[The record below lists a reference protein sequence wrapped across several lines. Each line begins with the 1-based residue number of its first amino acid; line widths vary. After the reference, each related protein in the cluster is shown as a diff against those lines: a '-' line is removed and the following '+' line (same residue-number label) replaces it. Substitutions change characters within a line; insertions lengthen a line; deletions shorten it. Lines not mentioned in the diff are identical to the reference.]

1 MALQLL
7 SNFSLRTPDLFN
19 FERDAYRTTADLFG
33 QPLTYFPDK
42 FVVTV
47 TSDGSRYQLDKSK
60 APSNKLT
67 PTDTL
72 SDAERRACWLPLPTV
87 ADKSKMA
94 NMVTSTGLSGGTIT
108 IAAGDGKAV
117 KSLANGNKGQILKIG
132 TDGLKWADE
141 KTYSADNGLTLNP
154 STNTFSLNAAGENV
168 FGGVKL
174 NKGGLWIDDETDALS
189 IKASN
194 NSGLNIDLSGELSVK
209 TGSGLTISNTDGSV
223 ELSKSLTGMT
233 LTNTTLTGITTTPT
247 PNGNQGNEVTN
258 VTYVDTKIES
268 AVGGLSK
275 ALVFIGEVSG
285 GITPSNAKVGYVY
298 VVTDNGTYAGQKCEP
313 GDTLICK
320 KNGIQTS
327 DGWIVVEKNIDGAVT
342 ASSELTNGAIVVGS
356 GGTKVHTIATPSTQG
371 LVLQTTG
378 SGFGWKEPAKYQLTA
393 AAKGKMG
400 GVSIGDGIKVT
411 SDGTISLSGGTG
423 ISITSDT
430 ISNTGVIS
438 VTSGTSANQISVTK
452 GGKDSI
458 ITINNVENA
467 STVNGHTVEKNV
479 PSGAKFTDDSVTQRT
494 YNSHGIPDV
503 YERPLLIGSS
513 IIEDG
518 TVSTITGDTFVS
530 PRITASIHSGSIT
543 ATGGFIGNATSAS
556 KLSVNGGNTSTNG
569 VLVIGNYSAG
579 TTINGNAIPG
589 NFTATDF
596 ITSDKYD
603 EPIIG
608 ELTIYDMN
616 VRLAEVAISAS
627 SVGFPLIIKPLNDNG
642 KLDENVDGK
651 NWIEYDGSV
660 KGEGLDA
667 ITWGEIDNLFNATPT
682 V

>member
-1 MALQLL
+1 MFNINQNFALK
-7 SNFSLRTPDLFN
+7 SAELFN
-19 FERDAYRTTADLFG
+19 FERDAYGTTADLFG

-132 TDGLKWADE
+132 TNGLEWDDENTFTLTPATDGKLGGVIVGDGLD
-141 KTYSADNGLTLNP
+141 
-154 STNTFSLNAAGENV
+154 
-168 FGGVKL
+168 
-174 NKGGLWIDDETDALS
+174 IDVY
-189 IKASN
+189 
-194 NSGLNIDLSGELSVK
+194 GELSVK
-209 TGSGLTISNTDGSV
+209 TGSGLTISNVDGSV

-233 LTNTTLTGITTTPT
+233 LTNTKFSGTTTTPT
-247 PNGNQGNEVTN
+247 PNGKQGNEVTN

-378 SGFGWKEPAKYQLTA
+378 SGLGWKEPAKYQLTA

-438 VTSGTSANQISVTK
+438 VTSGTAENQISVTK
-452 GGKDSI
+452 GNNHPEI

-479 PSGAKFTDDSVTQRT
+479 PSDAVFTDDSVTQRL

-518 TVSTITGDTFVS
+518 TVDAITGDTFIS
-530 PRITASIHSGSIT
+530 PRIRASIDSGTIT

-556 KLSVNGGNTSTNG
+556 KLSVNGGNTSTNE
-569 VLVIGNYSAG
+569 VLVVGNYSAD
-579 TTINGNAIPG
+579 GNAIPG
-589 NFTATDF
+589 NFTPTDF
-596 ITSDKYD
+596 ISSYKID
-603 EPIIG
+603 ET
-608 ELTIYDMN
+608 TIYGMN
-616 VRLAEVAISAS
+616 VSLAEEALSAYK
-627 SVGFPLIIKPLNDNG
+627 VVFPLIIKPLNNEG
-642 KLDENVDGK
+642 NLETIEENLIK
-651 NWIEYDGSV
+651 YDGSLG
-660 KGEGLDA
+660 GEGLDA
-667 ITWGEIDNLFNATPT
+667 ITWGDIDKLFNTTPT

>member
-1 MALQLL
+1 MFNINQNFALK
-7 SNFSLRTPDLFN
+7 SAELFN

-33 QPLTYFPDK
+33 QPLTYFPDR

-60 APSNKLT
+60 YVAPNIQEGTSQTNIDLMKRE
-67 PTDTL
+67 
-72 SDAERRACWLPLPTV
+72 ANAKCWLPLPTV

-117 KSLANGNKGQILKIG
+117 KSLANGSVGQILKIG

-174 NKGGLWIDDETDALS
+174 NKGGLWIDDETNALS

-194 NSGLNIDLSGELSVK
+194 NSGLNIDVSGELSVK
-209 TGSGLTISNTDGSV
+209 TGSGLTISNSDGSV

-285 GITPSNAKVGYVY
+285 GITPSDAKVGYVY
-298 VVTDNGTYAGQKCEP
+298 VVTDNGRYAGQKCEP

-320 KNGIQTS
+320 KEGIQTS

-342 ASSELTNGAIVVGS
+342 ASSELANGAIVVGS
-356 GGTKVHTIATPSTQG
+356 GGTKVHTIATPTENG
-371 LVLQTTG
+371 MVLQSTENG
-378 SGFGWKEPAKYQLTA
+378 IEWKKPSTYSLTA
-393 AAKGKMG
+393 ATKSDIG
-400 GVSIGDGIKVT
+400 GVIIGDGINVAAN
-411 SDGTISLSGGTG
+411 GTISLSGGTG
-423 ISITSDT
+423 ISISNDT

-438 VTSGTSANQISVTK
+438 VTSGAVANQISVTK
-452 GGKDSI
+452 GDNSKES
-458 ITINNVENA
+458 ITINNVYKA
-467 STVNGHTVEKNV
+467 YLAD
-479 PSGAKFTDDSVTQRT
+479 GANFILVDG
-494 YNSHGIPDV
+494 GIPN
-503 YERPLLIGSS
+503 I
-513 IIEDG
+513 
-518 TVSTITGDTFVS
+518 
-530 PRITASIHSGSIT
+530 
-543 ATGGFIGNATSAS
+543 
-556 KLSVNGGNTSTNG
+556 NG
-569 VLVIGNYSAG
+569 VFPIGNYLGGSIHG
-579 TTINGNAIPG
+579 GKVYPG
-589 NFTATDF
+589 NFMPTGL
-596 ITSDKYD
+596 ITSTKSGDS
-603 EPIIG
+603 
-608 ELTIYDMN
+608 TIYNMIVSLAEDALSAYK
-616 VRLAEVAISAS
+616 VRL
-627 SVGFPLIIKPLNDNG
+627 PLIIKPLNDKG
-642 KLDENVDGK
+642 ELDKNVDGK

-660 KGEGLDA
+660 EGEGLDA
-667 ITWGEIDNLFNATPT
+667 ITWGDIDNLFNATPT

>member
-1 MALQLL
+1 MFNINQNFALK
-7 SNFSLRTPDLFN
+7 SAELFN

-33 QPLTYFPDK
+33 QPLTYFPDR

-117 KSLANGNKGQILKIG
+117 KSLANGRVGQILKIG

-141 KTYSADNGLTLNP
+141 STFTLSAATDTKL
-154 STNTFSLNAAGENV
+154 
-168 FGGVKL
+168 GGVIV
-174 NKGGLWIDDETDALS
+174 GDGLDIDV
-189 IKASN
+189 
-194 NSGLNIDLSGELSVK
+194 SGELSVK
-209 TGSGLTISNTDGSV
+209 TGSGLTIDNGSV
-223 ELSKSLTGMT
+223 ELSKSLKGMT
-233 LTNTTLTGITTTPT
+233 LTNTILTGITTAPT

-356 GGTKVHTIATPSTQG
+356 GGTKVHTIATPTENG
-371 LVLQTTG
+371 MVLQSTANG
-378 SGFGWKEPAKYQLTA
+378 IEWKKPSTYSLTA
-393 AAKGKMG
+393 ATKSGIG
-400 GVSIGDGIKVT
+400 GVIIGNGINVAAN
-411 SDGTISLSGGTG
+411 GTISLSGGTG
-423 ISITSDT
+423 ISISNDT

-438 VTSGTSANQISVTK
+438 ITNENKEGAIFVTK
-452 GGKDSI
+452 GDNSKERIAID
-458 ITINNVENA
+458 NVSRAISADE
-467 STVNGHTVEKNV
+467 
-479 PSGAKFTDDSVTQRT
+479 AK
-494 YNSHGIPDV
+494 
-503 YERPLLIGSS
+503 
-513 IIEDG
+513 
-518 TVSTITGDTFVS
+518 TITLDRG
-530 PRITASIHSGSIT
+530 PICI
-543 ATGGFIGNATSAS
+543 
-556 KLSVNGGNTSTNG
+556 NG
-569 VLVIGNYSAG
+569 VLPIGYYSG
-579 TTINGNAIPG
+579 GIEIHGNTIPG
-589 NFTATDF
+589 NFMATDF
-596 ITSDKYD
+596 ITSTKSGDSA
-603 EPIIG
+603 
-608 ELTIYDMN
+608 IYNMN
-616 VRLAEVAISAS
+616 VSLAVDALSADK
-627 SVGFPLIIKPLNDNG
+627 VGLPLIIKPLNDNG
-642 KLDENVDGK
+642 ELDKNVDGK

-660 KGEGLDA
+660 EGEGLDA
-667 ITWGEIDNLFNATPT
+667 ITWGEIDKLFTATPT

>member
-1 MALQLL
+1 MFNINQNFALK
-7 SNFSLRTPDLFN
+7 SAELFN
-19 FERDAYRTTADLFG
+19 FERDAYKTTADLFG
-33 QPLTYFPDK
+33 QPLTYFPDR

-94 NMVTSTGLSGGTIT
+94 NMVTSTGLTGGTIT

-117 KSLANGNKGQILKIG
+117 KSLANGSVGQILKIG
-132 TDGLKWADE
+132 TNGLEWANESTFTLTPATDGKLGGVIVGDGLD
-141 KTYSADNGLTLNP
+141 
-154 STNTFSLNAAGENV
+154 
-168 FGGVKL
+168 
-174 NKGGLWIDDETDALS
+174 IDV
-189 IKASN
+189 
-194 NSGLNIDLSGELSVK
+194 SGELSVK
-209 TGSGLTISNTDGSV
+209 TGSGLTIDNGSV

-233 LTNTTLTGITTTPT
+233 LTNTILNGITTTPT

-298 VVTDNGTYAGQKCEP
+298 VVTDNGTYAEQKCEP

-356 GGTKVHTIATPSTQG
+356 GGTKVHTIATPTENG
-371 LVLQTTG
+371 MVLQSTANGIEWKKPSTYSLTTATK
-378 SGFGWKEPAKYQLTA
+378 SNI
-393 AAKGKMG
+393 G
-400 GVSIGDGIKVT
+400 GVIIGDGINVAAN
-411 SDGTISLSGGTG
+411 GTISLSGGTG

-438 VTSGTSANQISVTK
+438 VTSGAVPSQIFVNKGNNTK
-452 GGKDSI
+452 EI
-458 ITINNVENA
+458 ITIDDVGNAQRAYLANAIIINPKTSGDDVLAVGKCIPVPSPPGVETTMLEFKATSTISSTTDEYNITHYNMRVTEADAAACVAGVLTITPLNNKGNLE
-467 STVNGHTVEKNV
+467 TIEKN
-479 PSGAKFTDDSVTQRT
+479 
-494 YNSHGIPDV
+494 
-503 YERPLLIGSS
+503 LIRY
-513 IIEDG
+513 DG
-518 TVSTITGDTFVS
+518 TED
-530 PRITASIHSGSIT
+530 
-543 ATGGFIGNATSAS
+543 
-556 KLSVNGGNTSTNG
+556 
-569 VLVIGNYSAG
+569 
-579 TTINGNAIPG
+579 
-589 NFTATDF
+589 
-596 ITSDKYD
+596 
-603 EPIIG
+603 
-608 ELTIYDMN
+608 
-616 VRLAEVAISAS
+616 VA
-627 SVGFPLIIKPLNDNG
+627 F
-642 KLDENVDGK
+642 
-651 NWIEYDGSV
+651 
-660 KGEGLDA
+660 DA
-667 ITWGEIDNLFNATPT
+667 ITTGEIDKLFNATPT

>member
-1 MALQLL
+1 MFNINQNFALK
-7 SNFSLRTPDLFN
+7 SAELFN

-33 QPLTYFPDK
+33 QPLTYFPDR

-87 ADKSKMA
+87 ADKSKMT

-117 KSLANGNKGQILKIG
+117 KSLANGSVGQILKIG

-174 NKGGLWIDDETDALS
+174 NKGGLWIDDETNALS

-194 NSGLNIDLSGELSVK
+194 NSGLDIDVSGELNVK
-209 TGSGLTISNTDGSV
+209 TGSGLTISNADGSV

-285 GITPSNAKVGYVY
+285 GITPSDAKVGYVY
-298 VVTDNGTYAGQKCEP
+298 VVTDNKTYAEQKCEP

-320 KNGIQTS
+320 KDGIQTS

-438 VTSGTSANQISVTK
+438 VTSGAVPSQIFVNKGNNTK
-452 GGKDSI
+452 EI
-458 ITINNVENA
+458 ITIDDVGNA
-467 STVNGHTVEKNV
+467 QRADLANAIIVNPKTSGDDVLVVGKHIPV
-479 PSGAKFTDDSVTQRT
+479 PSLPGAETTMLEFKAT
-494 YNSHGIPDV
+494 
-503 YERPLLIGSS
+503 
-513 IIEDG
+513 
-518 TVSTITGDTFVS
+518 STISSTTDEHEITHYSMRVTEADVAACVS
-530 PRITASIHSGSIT
+530 
-543 ATGGFIGNATSAS
+543 
-556 KLSVNGGNTSTNG
+556 
-569 VLVIGNYSAG
+569 YY
-579 TTINGNAIPG
+579 
-589 NFTATDF
+589 FT
-596 ITSDKYD
+596 
-603 EPIIG
+603 
-608 ELTIYDMN
+608 
-616 VRLAEVAISAS
+616 
-627 SVGFPLIIKPLNDNG
+627 IKPL
-642 KLDENVDGK
+642 DGK
-651 NWIEYDGSV
+651 GALEENDRNWIMYNGSEEYM
-660 KGEGLDA
+660 GLDA
-667 ITWGEIDNLFNATPT
+667 ITWDEIDKLFNATPT

>member
-1 MALQLL
+1 MFNINQNFALK
-7 SNFSLRTPDLFN
+7 SAELFN

-33 QPLTYFPDK
+33 QPLTYFPDR

-94 NMVTSTGLSGGTIT
+94 NMVTSTGLTGGTIT

-132 TDGLKWADE
+132 T
-141 KTYSADNGLTLNP
+141 NGLEWANE
-154 STNTFSLNAAGENV
+154 STFALTPATDGEL
-168 FGGVKL
+168 GGVIV
-174 NKGGLWIDDETDALS
+174 GD
-189 IKASN
+189 
-194 NSGLNIDLSGELSVK
+194 GLNIDLYGELSVK
-209 TGSGLTISNTDGSV
+209 TGSGLTIDNRSV

-233 LTNTTLTGITTTPT
+233 LTNTILTGITTTPT

-342 ASSELTNGAIVVGS
+342 ASSELANGAIVVGS
-356 GGTKVHTIATPSTQG
+356 GGTKVHTIATPTENG
-371 LVLQTTG
+371 MVLQSTENG
-378 SGFGWKEPAKYQLTA
+378 IEWKKPSTYSLTA
-393 AAKGKMG
+393 ATKSDIG
-400 GVSIGDGIKVT
+400 GVIIGDGINVT
-411 SDGTISLSGGTG
+411 SNGTISLSGGTG
-423 ISITSDT
+423 ISISSDT

-438 VTSGTSANQISVTK
+438 VTSGTAANQISVTK
-452 GGKDSI
+452 GSNSKET
-458 ITINNVENA
+458 ITINNVARAYSADEA
-467 STVNGHTVEKNV
+467 KTISIDK
-479 PSGAKFTDDSVTQRT
+479 GA
-494 YNSHGIPDV
+494 I
-503 YERPLLIGSS
+503 S
-513 IIEDG
+513 I
-518 TVSTITGDTFVS
+518 
-530 PRITASIHSGSIT
+530 
-543 ATGGFIGNATSAS
+543 
-556 KLSVNGGNTSTNG
+556 NG
-569 VLVIGNYSAG
+569 VFPIGNYSAG
-579 TTINGNAIPG
+579 TTIHGSAIPG

-596 ITSDKYD
+596 ITSTKSGDS
-603 EPIIG
+603 
-608 ELTIYDMN
+608 TIYNMN
-616 VRLAEVAISAS
+616 VSLAVDALSADK
-627 SVGFPLIIKPLNDNG
+627 VGLPLIIKPLNDKG
-642 KLDENVDGK
+642 ELDKNVDGK

-660 KGEGLDA
+660 EGEGLDA
-667 ITWGEIDNLFNATPT
+667 ITWGDIDNLFNATPT

>member
-1 MALQLL
+1 MFNINQNFALK
-7 SNFSLRTPDLFN
+7 SAELFN

-60 APSNKLT
+60 YVAPNIQEGTSQSNIDLMKRE
-67 PTDTL
+67 
-72 SDAERRACWLPLPTV
+72 ANAKCWLPLPTV

-117 KSLANGNKGQILKIG
+117 KSLANGGVGQILKIG

-141 KTYSADNGLTLNP
+141 
-154 STNTFSLNAAGENV
+154 NTFTLSAATDTKL
-168 FGGVKL
+168 GGVIV
-174 NKGGLWIDDETDALS
+174 GDGLDIDV
-189 IKASN
+189 
-194 NSGLNIDLSGELSVK
+194 SGELSVK
-209 TGSGLTISNTDGSV
+209 TGSGLTIDNGSV
-223 ELSKSLTGMT
+223 ILLNRLSGMT
-233 LTNTTLTGITTTPT
+233 LTNTKFSGTTTAPT
-247 PNGNQGNEVTN
+247 PNGKQGNEVTN
-258 VTYVDTKIES
+258 VTYVDTKIEN

-298 VVTDNGTYAGQKCEP
+298 VVTDNKTYAGQKCEP

-320 KNGIQTS
+320 KAGIQTS

-342 ASSELTNGAIVVGS
+342 ASSELTNGAIVVGNGNKGVS
-356 GGTKVHTIATPSTQG
+356 TIATPSTQG

-378 SGFGWKEPAKYQLTA
+378 SGLGWKEPAKYQLTA

-438 VTSGTSANQISVTK
+438 VTSGTAANQISVTK
-452 GGKDSI
+452 GDNSKET

-479 PSGAKFTDDSVTQRT
+479 PSNAVFTDDSVLQRT
-494 YNSHGIPDV
+494 YKGVPDP
-503 YERPLLIGSS
+503 YERPLLIGQS
-513 IIEDG
+513 IIEND
-518 TVSTITGDTFVS
+518 TVGITTSCTFIT
-530 PRITASIHSGSIT
+530 PRIRASITSGTIT
-543 ATGGFIGNATSAS
+543 ATGGFIGEATSAG
-556 KLSVNGGNTSTNG
+556 KLSVYDKTVGTDDDVLVVGRYIHGANLGPGDGTTRSEFEATST
-569 VLVIGNYSAG
+569 ISSYK
-579 TTINGNAIPG
+579 I
-589 NFTATDF
+589 
-596 ITSDKYD
+596 D
-603 EPIIG
+603 EPEIG
-608 ELTIYDMN
+608 ERKFYDMN
-616 VRLAEVAISAS
+616 VALAEVALSAGNVS
-627 SVGFPLIIKPLNDNG
+627 YPLIIKPLNDKG
-642 KLDENVDGK
+642 ELDKNVDGK

-667 ITWGEIDNLFNATPT
+667 ITWGDIDNLFNATPT

>member
-1 MALQLL
+1 MFNINQNFALK
-7 SNFSLRTPDLFN
+7 SAELFN
-19 FERDAYRTTADLFG
+19 FERDAYKTTADLFK
-33 QPLTYFPDK
+33 QPLTYFPDR

-117 KSLANGNKGQILKIG
+117 KSLANGSVGQILKIG
-132 TDGLKWADE
+132 TNGLEWANENKFTLTPATDGKLGGVIVGDGLDV
-141 KTYSADNGLTLNP
+141 DPDG
-154 STNTFSLNAAGENV
+154 
-168 FGGVKL
+168 
-174 NKGGLWIDDETDALS
+174 ILS

-194 NSGLNIDLSGELSVK
+194 NSGLDIDVSGELSVK
-209 TGSGLTISNTDGSV
+209 TGSGLTISNSDGSV

-233 LTNTTLTGITTTPT
+233 LTNTTLSGTTTAPT
-247 PNGNQGNEVTN
+247 PNGKQGNEVTN

-285 GITPSNAKVGYVY
+285 GITPSDAKVGYVY

-320 KNGIQTS
+320 KEGIQTS

-356 GGTKVHTIATPSTQG
+356 GGTKVHTIATPTENG
-371 LVLQTTG
+371 MVLQSTANG
-378 SGFGWKEPAKYQLTA
+378 IEWKKPSTYSLTA
-393 AAKGKMG
+393 ATKSNIG
-400 GVSIGDGIKVT
+400 GVIIGNGINVAAN
-411 SDGTISLSGGTG
+411 GTISLSGGTG
-423 ISITSDT
+423 ISISNDT

-438 VTSGTSANQISVTK
+438 ITNENKENAIFVTK
-452 GGKDSI
+452 GDNSKERIEIDNVARALSADKAKT
-458 ITINNVENA
+458 ITIDKG
-467 STVNGHTVEKNV
+467 T
-479 PSGAKFTDDSVTQRT
+479 
-494 YNSHGIPDV
+494 I
-503 YERPLLIGSS
+503 S
-513 IIEDG
+513 I
-518 TVSTITGDTFVS
+518 
-530 PRITASIHSGSIT
+530 
-543 ATGGFIGNATSAS
+543 
-556 KLSVNGGNTSTNG
+556 NG
-569 VLVIGNYSAG
+569 VLPIGYYSG
-579 TTINGNAIPG
+579 GLNIHGNNIPG

-596 ITSDKYD
+596 ITSTKSGDS
-603 EPIIG
+603 
-608 ELTIYDMN
+608 TIYNMN
-616 VRLAEVAISAS
+616 VSLAIDALSAYK
-627 SVGFPLIIKPLNDNG
+627 VGLPLIIKPLNDKG
-642 KLDENVDGK
+642 ELDKKVDGK

-660 KGEGLDA
+660 EGEGLDA
-667 ITWGEIDNLFNATPT
+667 ITWDDINKLFNATPT

>member
-1 MALQLL
+1 MFNINQNFALK
-7 SNFSLRTPDLFN
+7 SAELFN

-33 QPLTYFPDK
+33 QPLTYFPDR

-94 NMVTSTGLSGGTIT
+94 NMVTSTGLTGGTIT

-117 KSLANGNKGQILKIG
+117 KSLANGSVGQILKIG

-141 KTYSADNGLTLNP
+141 NKFTLTPATDGKL
-154 STNTFSLNAAGENV
+154 
-168 FGGVKL
+168 GGVIV
-174 NKGGLWIDDETDALS
+174 GDGLDVGPDGILS

-194 NSGLNIDLSGELSVK
+194 NSGLDIDVSGELSVK
-209 TGSGLTISNTDGSV
+209 TGSGLTISNADGSV

-233 LTNTTLTGITTTPT
+233 LTNTILTGITTTPT

-298 VVTDNGTYAGQKCEP
+298 VVTDIGTYAEQKCEP

-320 KNGIQTS
+320 KDGIQTS

-342 ASSELTNGAIVVGS
+342 ASSELANGAIVVGS
-356 GGTKVHTIATPSTQG
+356 GGTKVHTIATPTTQG

-438 VTSGTSANQISVTK
+438 VTSGTASNQISVTK
-452 GGKDSI
+452 GNNAKEI
-458 ITINNVENA
+458 ITINNVSKA
-467 STVNGHTVEKNV
+467 SLAGGLSVDGGSVGINDVLVLGNYSGGPINMGGGVGPGEFTPTHTIGKD
-479 PSGAKFTDDSVTQRT
+479 GDYYRL
-494 YNSHGIPDV
+494 DV
-503 YERPLLIGSS
+503 SKAN
-513 IIEDG
+513 
-518 TVSTITGDTFVS
+518 T
-530 PRITASIHSGSIT
+530 
-543 ATGGFIGNATSAS
+543 AS
-556 KLSVNGGNTSTNG
+556 KLSVDGGKTSTNG
-569 VLVIGNYSAG
+569 VLLIGNYSAG
-579 TTINGNAIPG
+579 KTINGNAIPG

-596 ITSDKYD
+596 IASDKYD
-603 EPIIG
+603 EPEIG

-616 VRLAEVAISAS
+616 VRLAEVAIS
-627 SVGFPLIIKPLNDNG
+627 VGYPLIIKPLNDNG
-642 KLDENVDGK
+642 ELDKNVDGK

-667 ITWGEIDNLFNATPT
+667 ITWGDIDNLFNATPT

>member
-1 MALQLL
+1 MFNINQNFALK
-7 SNFSLRTPDLFN
+7 SAELFN
-19 FERDAYRTTADLFG
+19 FERDAYRSTADLFG

-47 TSDGSRYQLDKSK
+47 TLDGSRYQLDKSK
-60 APSNKLT
+60 YVAPNIQEGTSQSNIDLMKRE
-67 PTDTL
+67 
-72 SDAERRACWLPLPTV
+72 ANAKCWLPLPTV

-117 KSLANGNKGQILKIG
+117 KSLANGGVGQILKIG

-141 KTYSADNGLTLNP
+141 
-154 STNTFSLNAAGENV
+154 NTFTLSAATDTKL
-168 FGGVKL
+168 GGVIV
-174 NKGGLWIDDETDALS
+174 GDGLDIDV
-189 IKASN
+189 
-194 NSGLNIDLSGELSVK
+194 SGELSVK
-209 TGSGLTISNTDGSV
+209 TGSGLTIDNGSV
-223 ELSKSLTGMT
+223 ILLNRLSGMT
-233 LTNTTLTGITTTPT
+233 LTNTKFSGTTTAPT
-247 PNGNQGNEVTN
+247 PNGKQGNEVTN
-258 VTYVDTKIES
+258 VTYVDTKIEN

-298 VVTDNGTYAGQKCEP
+298 VVTDNKTYAGQKCEP

-320 KNGIQTS
+320 KAGIQTS

-342 ASSELTNGAIVVGS
+342 ASSELTNGAIVVGNGNKGVS
-356 GGTKVHTIATPSTQG
+356 TIATPSTQG

-378 SGFGWKEPAKYQLTA
+378 SGLGWKEPAKYQLTA

-438 VTSGTSANQISVTK
+438 VTSGTAANQISVTK
-452 GGKDSI
+452 GDNSKET

-479 PSGAKFTDDSVTQRT
+479 PSDAEFTDDSVLQTT
-494 YNSHGIPDV
+494 YYNSHGGPDP
-503 YERPLLIGSS
+503 YERPLLIGKS
-513 IIEDG
+513 IIENG
-518 TVSTITGDTFVS
+518 TVDSTTTSTLIT
-530 PRITASIHSGSIT
+530 PRIRASIYSGTIT
-543 ATGGFIGNATSAS
+543 ATGGFIGEATSAG
-556 KLSVNGGNTSTNG
+556 KLSVYDENVGIDDDVLVVGRYIPGANLGPGDGTTRPGFEATST
-569 VLVIGNYSAG
+569 ISSYK
-579 TTINGNAIPG
+579 I
-589 NFTATDF
+589 
-596 ITSDKYD
+596 D
-603 EPIIG
+603 EPTIG
-608 ELTIYDMN
+608 ERKFYDMN
-616 VRLAEVAISAS
+616 VSLAEVALSAGNVS
-627 SVGFPLIIKPLNDNG
+627 YPLIIKPLNDKG
-642 KLDENVDGK
+642 ELDKNVDGK

-667 ITWGEIDNLFNATPT
+667 ITWGDIDNLFNATPT

>member
-1 MALQLL
+1 MFNINQNFALK
-7 SNFSLRTPDLFN
+7 SAELFN

-33 QPLTYFPDK
+33 QPLTYFPDR

-94 NMVTSTGLSGGTIT
+94 NMVTSTGLTGGTIT

-117 KSLANGNKGQILKIG
+117 KSLANGSVGQILKIG

-141 KTYSADNGLTLNP
+141 
-154 STNTFSLNAAGENV
+154 NTFTLSAATDTKL
-168 FGGVKL
+168 GGVIV
-174 NKGGLWIDDETDALS
+174 GDGLDIDV
-189 IKASN
+189 
-194 NSGLNIDLSGELSVK
+194 SGELSVK
-209 TGSGLTISNTDGSV
+209 TGSGITISNDDGSV

-233 LTNTTLTGITTTPT
+233 LTNTILSGTTTAPT
-247 PNGNQGNEVTN
+247 PNGKQGNEVTN

-320 KNGIQTS
+320 KDGIQTS

-438 VTSGTSANQISVTK
+438 VTSGAVPSQISVTK
-452 GGKDSI
+452 GGNASM
-458 ITINNVENA
+458 ITINNVARAYSADEA
-467 STVNGHTVEKNV
+467 KTISIDK
-479 PSGAKFTDDSVTQRT
+479 GAL
-494 YNSHGIPDV
+494 NI
-503 YERPLLIGSS
+503 
-513 IIEDG
+513 
-518 TVSTITGDTFVS
+518 
-530 PRITASIHSGSIT
+530 
-543 ATGGFIGNATSAS
+543 
-556 KLSVNGGNTSTNG
+556 NG
-569 VLVIGNYSAG
+569 VFPIGNYSAG
-579 TTINGNAIPG
+579 TTIHGSAIPG

-596 ITSDKYD
+596 ITSTKRGDS
-603 EPIIG
+603 
-608 ELTIYDMN
+608 TIYNMN
-616 VRLAEVAISAS
+616 VSLAVDALSADK
-627 SVGFPLIIKPLNDNG
+627 VGLPLIIKPLNDKG
-642 KLDENVDGK
+642 ELDKNVDGK

-660 KGEGLDA
+660 EGEGLDA
-667 ITWGEIDNLFNATPT
+667 ITWGDIDKLFNATPT

>member
-1 MALQLL
+1 MFNINQNFALK
-7 SNFSLRTPDLFN
+7 SAELFN
-19 FERDAYRTTADLFG
+19 FERDAYKTTADLFG
-33 QPLTYFPDK
+33 QPLTYFPDR

-94 NMVTSTGLSGGTIT
+94 NMVTSTGLTGGTIT

-117 KSLANGNKGQILKIG
+117 KSLANGSVGQILKIG
-132 TDGLKWADE
+132 TNGLKWADE
-141 KTYSADNGLTLNP
+141 
-154 STNTFSLNAAGENV
+154 NTFTLQPPTNGKI
-168 FGGVKL
+168 GGVKP
-174 NKGGLWIDDETDALS
+174 
-189 IKASN
+189 
-194 NSGLNIDLSGELSVK
+194 
-209 TGSGLTISNTDGSV
+209 GSGLTVDTAGTLSIKLGSGLGFDTNGNVGILNALRLTDTTLSGNTTITGTATVSDPSNTENDSQQ
-223 ELSKSLTGMT
+223 
-233 LTNTTLTGITTTPT
+233 IA
-247 PNGNQGNEVTN
+247 N
-258 VTYVDTKIES
+258 VKYVNRL
-268 AVGGLSK
+268 VGGLSK

-285 GITPSNAKVGYVY
+285 SITPSNAKVGYVY
-298 VVTDNGTYAGQKCEP
+298 VVTDNGTYAEQKCEP

-320 KNGIQTS
+320 KDGIQTS

-342 ASSELTNGAIVVGS
+342 ASSELANGAIVVGS

-479 PSGAKFTDDSVTQRT
+479 PSDAVFTDDSVSQRT
-494 YNSHGIPDV
+494 YNSHGIPDD

-518 TVSTITGDTFVS
+518 TVNSTIGDTFVTQ
-530 PRITASIHSGSIT
+530 RITASINSGTIT
-543 ATGGFIGNATSAS
+543 ATGGFIGKATSAG
-556 KLSVNGGNTSTNG
+556 KLSVNDGNVG
-569 VLVIGNYSAG
+569 IDDEVLVVGRYIPGANLGPGAG
-579 TTINGNAIPG
+579 TTLPE
-589 NFTATDF
+589 FEATST
-596 ITSDKYD
+596 ISSYKNDKH
-603 EPIIG
+603 
-608 ELTIYDMN
+608 TIYDMN
-616 VRLAEVAISAS
+616 VSLAEVALSAGNVS
-627 SVGFPLIIKPLNDNG
+627 YPLIIKPLNDNG
-642 KLDENVDGK
+642 TLSEKSDNK
-651 NWIEYDGSV
+651 WIEYNGAI
-660 KGEGLDA
+660 GGMGLDA
-667 ITWGEIDNLFNATPT
+667 ITWGEIDKLFNATPT

>member
-1 MALQLL
+1 MFNINQNFALK
-7 SNFSLRTPDLFN
+7 SAELFN

-108 IAAGDGKAV
+108 IAAGNGKAV
-117 KSLANGNKGQILKIG
+117 KSLANGNVGQILKIG

-209 TGSGLTISNTDGSV
+209 TGSGLTISNADGSV

-233 LTNTTLTGITTTPT
+233 LTNTILSGITTTPT

-298 VVTDNGTYAGQKCEP
+298 VVTDNGTYAEQKCEP

-356 GGTKVHTIATPSTQG
+356 GGTKVHTIATPTENG
-371 LVLQTTG
+371 MVLQSTENG
-378 SGFGWKEPAKYQLTA
+378 IEWKKPSTYSLTA
-393 AAKGKMG
+393 ATKSDIG
-400 GVSIGDGIKVT
+400 GVIVGNGINVT
-411 SDGTISLSGGTG
+411 SNGTISLSGGTG
-423 ISITSDT
+423 IA
-430 ISNTGVIS
+430 ISTNEIINTGVIS
-438 VTSGTSANQISVTK
+438 VTSGAVANQISVTK
-452 GGKDSI
+452 GGKASI
-458 ITINNVENA
+458 ITIDNVATAYSAEQ
-467 STVNGHTVEKNV
+467 
-479 PSGAKFTDDSVTQRT
+479 AK
-494 YNSHGIPDV
+494 
-503 YERPLLIGSS
+503 
-513 IIEDG
+513 
-518 TVSTITGDTFVS
+518 
-530 PRITASIHSGSIT
+530 SIT
-543 ATGGFIGNATSAS
+543 IEKIA
-556 KLSVNGGNTSTNG
+556 LDTNG
-569 VLVIGNYSAG
+569 VLPIGNYSAG
-579 TTINGNAIPG
+579 TTIHGNVMPG

-596 ITSDKYD
+596 ITSTKSGDS
-603 EPIIG
+603 
-608 ELTIYDMN
+608 TIYNMN
-616 VRLAEVAISAS
+616 VSLAVDALSAYK
-627 SVGFPLIIKPLNDNG
+627 VGLPLIIKPLNDNG
-642 KLDENVDGK
+642 ELDKNVDGK

-660 KGEGLDA
+660 EGEGLDA

>member
-1 MALQLL
+1 MFNINQNFALK
-7 SNFSLRTPDLFN
+7 SAELFN
-19 FERDAYRTTADLFG
+19 FERDAYGTTADLFK
-33 QPLTYFPDK
+33 QPLTYFPDR

-117 KSLANGNKGQILKIG
+117 KSLANGSVGQILKIG

-141 KTYSADNGLTLNP
+141 
-154 STNTFSLNAAGENV
+154 NTFTLSPPKDGNI
-168 FGGVKL
+168 GGVKP
-174 NKGGLWIDDETDALS
+174 
-189 IKASN
+189 
-194 NSGLNIDLSGELSVK
+194 
-209 TGSGLTISNTDGSV
+209 GSGLTVDTAGTLSIKLGSGLGFDTNGNVGISNALRLTD
-223 ELSKSLTGMT
+223 TT
-233 LTNTTLTGITTTPT
+233 LNGNTTITGTATVSDPSNTENDSQQIA
-247 PNGNQGNEVTN
+247 N
-258 VTYVDTKIES
+258 VKYVNRL
-268 AVGGLSK
+268 VGGLSK

-298 VVTDNGTYAGQKCEP
+298 VVTDNGRYAGQKCEP

-320 KNGIQTS
+320 KEGIQTS

-438 VTSGTSANQISVTK
+438 VTSGAVANQISVTK
-452 GGKDSI
+452 GNNAKEI
-458 ITINNVENA
+458 ITIDNVENA
-467 STVNGHTVEKNV
+467 SLAGKLSVDGGSVGINDVLVLGNYSGGPIHMGGGVGPGEFTPTHTIGKD
-479 PSGAKFTDDSVTQRT
+479 GDYYRL
-494 YNSHGIPDV
+494 DV
-503 YERPLLIGSS
+503 SKAN
-513 IIEDG
+513 
-518 TVSTITGDTFVS
+518 T
-530 PRITASIHSGSIT
+530 
-543 ATGGFIGNATSAS
+543 AS
-556 KLSVNGGNTSTNG
+556 KLSVDGGKTSTNG
-569 VLVIGNYSAG
+569 VLLIGNYSAG
-579 TTINGNAIPG
+579 KTINGNAIPG

-603 EPIIG
+603 EPTIG

-616 VRLAEVAISAS
+616 VRLAELAIS
-627 SVGFPLIIKPLNDNG
+627 VGYPLIIKPLNDNG
-642 KLDENVDGK
+642 ELDKNVDGK

-660 KGEGLDA
+660 GGEGLDA
-667 ITWGEIDNLFNATPT
+667 ITWGDIDKLFNATPT

>member
-1 MALQLL
+1 MFNINQNFALK
-7 SNFSLRTPDLFN
+7 SAELFN

-33 QPLTYFPDK
+33 QPLTYFPDR

-94 NMVTSTGLSGGTIT
+94 NMVTSTGLTGGTIT
-108 IAAGDGKAV
+108 IAAGDGKEV
-117 KSLANGNKGQILKIG
+117 KSLANGNVGQILKIG
-132 TDGLKWADE
+132 TNGLKWADE
-141 KTYSADNGLTLNP
+141 STFTLQPPKNGNI
-154 STNTFSLNAAGENV
+154 
-168 FGGVKL
+168 GGVKP
-174 NKGGLWIDDETDALS
+174 GSGLTVDTAGTLS
-189 IKASN
+189 IK
-194 NSGLNIDLSGELSVK
+194 L
-209 TGSGLTISNTDGSV
+209 GSGLTIDNGSV
-223 ELSKSLTGMT
+223 ELSKSLKGMT
-233 LTNTTLTGITTTPT
+233 LTNTTLSGITTTPT

-423 ISITSDT
+423 ISISNDT

-438 VTSGTSANQISVTK
+438 VTSGTAANQISVTK
-452 GGKDSI
+452 GNNDSEI
-458 ITINNVENA
+458 IIINNVENA

-479 PSGAKFTDDSVTQRT
+479 PSDAVFTDDSVSQRT
-494 YNSHGIPDV
+494 YNSHGIPDP
-503 YERPLLIGSS
+503 YERPLLIGES

-518 TVSTITGDTFVS
+518 TVNSTIGGTFVS
-530 PRITASIHSGSIT
+530 QKITASINRGSIT
-543 ATGGFIGNATSAS
+543 ATGGFIGKATSAG
-556 KLSVNGGNTSTNG
+556 KLSVNDGSVGIDDEVLVVGRYISGRTEGGATPPEFEATST
-569 VLVIGNYSAG
+569 ISSYK
-579 TTINGNAIPG
+579 I
-589 NFTATDF
+589 
-596 ITSDKYD
+596 D
-603 EPIIG
+603 ET
-608 ELTIYDMN
+608 TIYDMN
-616 VRLAEVAISAS
+616 VSLAEDALSANK
-627 SVGFPLIIKPLNDNG
+627 VVFPLIIKPLNDNG
-642 KLDENVDGK
+642 ELDKNVYGK
-651 NWIEYDGSV
+651 NWIEYDGSLG
-660 KGEGLDA
+660 GEGLDA
-667 ITWGEIDNLFNATPT
+667 ITWGDIDKLFNATPT

>member
-1 MALQLL
+1 MFNINQNFALK
-7 SNFSLRTPDLFN
+7 SAELFN
-19 FERDAYRTTADLFG
+19 FERDAYGTTADLFK
-33 QPLTYFPDK
+33 QPLTYFPDR

-94 NMVTSTGLSGGTIT
+94 NMVTSTGLTGGTIT

-117 KSLANGNKGQILKIG
+117 KSLANGNVGQILKIG
-132 TDGLKWADE
+132 TNGLEWADE

-174 NKGGLWIDDETDALS
+174 NKGGLWIDDKTNALS

-194 NSGLNIDLSGELSVK
+194 NSGLDIDVSGELSVK
-209 TGSGLTISNTDGSV
+209 TGSGLTISNANGSV
-223 ELSKSLTGMT
+223 ELSKSLSGMT
-233 LTNTTLTGITTTPT
+233 LTNTILSGTTTTPT
-247 PNGNQGNEVTN
+247 PNGKQGNEVTN

-268 AVGGLSK
+268 AVSGLSK
-275 ALVFIGEVSG
+275 ALVFIGDVSG

-320 KNGIQTS
+320 KEGIQTS

-342 ASSELTNGAIVVGS
+342 ASSGLTNGAIVVGS
-356 GGTKVHTIATPSTQG
+356 GGTKVHTIATPTENG
-371 LVLQTTG
+371 MVLQSTANG
-378 SGFGWKEPAKYQLTA
+378 IEWKKPSTYSLTA
-393 AAKGKMG
+393 ATKSDIG
-400 GVSIGDGIKVT
+400 GVIIGNGINVT
-411 SDGTISLSGGTG
+411 SNGTISLSGGTG
-423 ISITSDT
+423 ISISNDT

-438 VTSGTSANQISVTK
+438 ITNENKENAIFVTK
-452 GGKDSI
+452 GDNSKERI
-458 ITINNVENA
+458 EINNVVRAISADE
-467 STVNGHTVEKNV
+467 
-479 PSGAKFTDDSVTQRT
+479 AK
-494 YNSHGIPDV
+494 
-503 YERPLLIGSS
+503 
-513 IIEDG
+513 
-518 TVSTITGDTFVS
+518 
-530 PRITASIHSGSIT
+530 SIT
-543 ATGGFIGNATSAS
+543 IDKGILNIDGVLPIGYYSGGLNIH
-556 KLSVNGGNTSTNG
+556 GNT
-569 VLVIGNYSAG
+569 
-579 TTINGNAIPG
+579 IPG

-596 ITSDKYD
+596 ITSTKSGDS
-603 EPIIG
+603 
-608 ELTIYDMN
+608 TIYNMN
-616 VRLAEVAISAS
+616 VSLAVDALSALK
-627 SVGFPLIIKPLNDNG
+627 VGLPLIIKPLNDNG
-642 KLDENVDGK
+642 ELDKDVDGK

-660 KGEGLDA
+660 EGEGLDA
-667 ITWGEIDNLFNATPT
+667 ITWGDIDKLFNATPT

>member
-1 MALQLL
+1 MFNINQNFALK
-7 SNFSLRTPDLFN
+7 SAELFN

-33 QPLTYFPDK
+33 QPLTYFPDR

-94 NMVTSTGLSGGTIT
+94 NMVTSTGLTGGAIT

-132 TDGLKWADE
+132 T
-141 KTYSADNGLTLNP
+141 NGLEWANESTFTLTP
-154 STNTFSLNAAGENV
+154 ATDGEL
-168 FGGVKL
+168 GGVIV
-174 NKGGLWIDDETDALS
+174 GD
-189 IKASN
+189 
-194 NSGLNIDLSGELSVK
+194 GLNIDLSGELSVK
-209 TGSGLTISNTDGSV
+209 TGSGLTIDNGSV

-233 LTNTTLTGITTTPT
+233 LTNTKFSGTTTTPT

-285 GITPSNAKVGYVY
+285 GITPSDAKVGYVY

-342 ASSELTNGAIVVGS
+342 ASSGLTNGAIVVGS
-356 GGTKVHTIATPSTQG
+356 GGTKVHTIATPTENG
-371 LVLQTTG
+371 MVLQSTENG
-378 SGFGWKEPAKYQLTA
+378 IEWKKPSTYSLTA
-393 AAKGKMG
+393 ATKSDIG
-400 GVSIGDGIKVT
+400 GVIIGKGINVT
-411 SDGTISLSGGTG
+411 TNGTISLSGGTG
-423 ISITSDT
+423 ISISTNE
-430 ISNTGVIS
+430 IINTGVIS
-438 VTSGTSANQISVTK
+438 VTSGTAANQISVTK
-452 GGKDSI
+452 GNNDTEI
-458 ITINNVENA
+458 ITINYVDYAGRTSDADKADVIAINTE
-467 STVNGHTVEKNV
+467 S
-479 PSGAKFTDDSVTQRT
+479 SGDDVLVVGRVIPGRT
-494 YNSHGIPDV
+494 EGGATPP
-503 YERPLLIGSS
+503 EF
-513 IIEDG
+513 EA
-518 TVSTITGDTFVS
+518 TSTIS
-530 PRITASIHSGSIT
+530 SHKI
-543 ATGGFIGNATSAS
+543 
-556 KLSVNGGNTSTNG
+556 
-569 VLVIGNYSAG
+569 
-579 TTINGNAIPG
+579 
-589 NFTATDF
+589 
-596 ITSDKYD
+596 D
-603 EPIIG
+603 ET
-608 ELTIYDMN
+608 TIYDMN
-616 VRLAEVAISAS
+616 VSLAEEALSACK
-627 SVGFPLIIKPLNDNG
+627 VFFPLIIKPLNDNG

-651 NWIEYDGSV
+651 NWIEYDGSLG
-660 KGEGLDA
+660 GEGLDA
-667 ITWGEIDNLFNATPT
+667 ITWGEIDNLFTATPT

>member
-1 MALQLL
+1 MFNINQNFALK
-7 SNFSLRTPDLFN
+7 SAELFN

-33 QPLTYFPDK
+33 QPLTYFPDR

-94 NMVTSTGLSGGTIT
+94 NMVTSTGLTGGTIT
-108 IAAGDGKAV
+108 IAAGDGKEV
-117 KSLANGNKGQILKIG
+117 KSLANGNVGQILKIG
-132 TDGLKWADE
+132 TNGLKWADE
-141 KTYSADNGLTLNP
+141 STFTLQPPKNGNI
-154 STNTFSLNAAGENV
+154 
-168 FGGVKL
+168 GGVKP
-174 NKGGLWIDDETDALS
+174 GSGLTVDTAGTLS
-189 IKASN
+189 IK
-194 NSGLNIDLSGELSVK
+194 L
-209 TGSGLTISNTDGSV
+209 GSGLTIDNGSV
-223 ELSKSLTGMT
+223 ELSKSLKGMT
-233 LTNTTLTGITTTPT
+233 LTNTTLSGITTTPT

-423 ISITSDT
+423 ISISNDT

-438 VTSGTSANQISVTK
+438 ITNENKENAIFVTK
-452 GGKDSI
+452 GDNSKERIEIDNVVRAISADEAKT
-458 ITINNVENA
+458 ITIDRG
-467 STVNGHTVEKNV
+467 T
-479 PSGAKFTDDSVTQRT
+479 
-494 YNSHGIPDV
+494 I
-503 YERPLLIGSS
+503 S
-513 IIEDG
+513 I
-518 TVSTITGDTFVS
+518 
-530 PRITASIHSGSIT
+530 
-543 ATGGFIGNATSAS
+543 
-556 KLSVNGGNTSTNG
+556 NG
-569 VLVIGNYSAG
+569 VLPIGNYSG
-579 TTINGNAIPG
+579 GLNIHGNTIPG
-589 NFTATDF
+589 NFAATDF
-596 ITSDKYD
+596 ITSTKS
-603 EPIIG
+603 G
-608 ELTIYDMN
+608 NSTIYNMN
-616 VRLAEVAISAS
+616 VSLALDAISAYK
-627 SVGFPLIIKPLNDNG
+627 VALPLIIKPLNDNG
-642 KLDENVDGK
+642 KLDKNVDGK

-660 KGEGLDA
+660 EGEGLDA

>member
-1 MALQLL
+1 MFNINQNFALK
-7 SNFSLRTPDLFN
+7 SAELFN

-33 QPLTYFPDK
+33 QPLTYFPDR

-87 ADKSKMA
+87 ADKAAFSNYVGKSEIA
-94 NMVTSTGLSGGTIT
+94 NMVTSTGLTGGTIT

-117 KSLANGNKGQILKIG
+117 KSLANGRVGQILKIG

-141 KTYSADNGLTLNP
+141 
-154 STNTFSLNAAGENV
+154 NTFTLTPATDGKL
-168 FGGVKL
+168 GGVIV
-174 NKGGLWIDDETDALS
+174 GDGLDVDPDGILS
-189 IKASN
+189 IKSSN
-194 NSGLNIDLSGELSVK
+194 NSGLDIDVSGELSVK

-223 ELSKSLTGMT
+223 ELSKSLSGMT
-233 LTNTTLTGITTTPT
+233 LTNTILSGITTTPT

-320 KNGIQTS
+320 KDGIQTS

-438 VTSGTSANQISVTK
+438 VTSGTAANQISVTK
-452 GGKDSI
+452 GGNASI

-479 PSGAKFTDDSVTQRT
+479 PSNAVFTDDSVLQRT
-494 YNSHGIPDV
+494 YNSHGIPDD
-503 YERPLLIGSS
+503 YQRPLLIGSS

-518 TVSTITGDTFVS
+518 TLNSTTGEAFVS
-530 PRITASIHSGSIT
+530 ARITASVTSGTIT
-543 ATGGFIGNATSAS
+543 ATGGFIGKATSAG
-556 KLSVNGGNTSTNG
+556 KLSVIGRSVGIDDEVLVVGRFIPGRTEGGTKSGEFEPTST
-569 VLVIGNYSAG
+569 ISSYK
-579 TTINGNAIPG
+579 I
-589 NFTATDF
+589 
-596 ITSDKYD
+596 D
-603 EPIIG
+603 ET
-608 ELTIYDMN
+608 TIYDMN
-616 VRLAEVAISAS
+616 VNLAKEALLANKV
-627 SVGFPLIIKPLNDNG
+627 VFPLIIKPLKDNG
-642 KLDENVDGK
+642 ELDKNVDGK
-651 NWIEYDGSV
+651 NWIEYDGSLG
-660 KGEGLDA
+660 GEGLDA
-667 ITWGEIDNLFNATPT
+667 ITWGEIDDLFTATPT

>member
-1 MALQLL
+1 MFNINQNFALK
-7 SNFSLRTPDLFN
+7 SAELFN

-94 NMVTSTGLSGGTIT
+94 NMVTSTGLTGGTIT

-117 KSLANGNKGQILKIG
+117 KSLANGSVGQILKIA

-209 TGSGLTISNTDGSV
+209 TGSGLTISNADGSV

-233 LTNTTLTGITTTPT
+233 LTNTTLSGTTTAPT
-247 PNGNQGNEVTN
+247 PNGKQGNEVTN

-285 GITPSNAKVGYVY
+285 GITPSDAKVGYVY
-298 VVTDNGTYAGQKCEP
+298 VVTDNGRYAGQKCEP

-320 KNGIQTS
+320 KEGIQTS

-438 VTSGTSANQISVTK
+438 VTGGTAENQISVTK

-458 ITINNVENA
+458 ITINNVERATEAAIADKADVIVINTE
-467 STVNGHTVEKNV
+467 S
-479 PSGAKFTDDSVTQRT
+479 SGDDELVVGR
-494 YNSHGIPDV
+494 YIPGANLG
-503 YERPLLIGSS
+503 PG
-513 IIEDG
+513 
-518 TVSTITGDTFVS
+518 
-530 PRITASIHSGSIT
+530 
-543 ATGGFIGNATSAS
+543 
-556 KLSVNGGNTSTNG
+556 
-569 VLVIGNYSAG
+569 AG
-579 TTINGNAIPG
+579 TTRPE
-589 NFTATDF
+589 FKATGTISSTKSGD
-596 ITSDKYD
+596 S
-603 EPIIG
+603 
-608 ELTIYDMN
+608 TIYNMN
-616 VRLAEVAISAS
+616 VSLALDALSAYKVAL
-627 SVGFPLIIKPLNDNG
+627 PLIIKPLNDKG
-642 KLDENVDGK
+642 ELDKNVDGK

-660 KGEGLDA
+660 EGEGLDA
-667 ITWGEIDNLFNATPT
+667 ITWGDIDKLFNATPT

>member
-1 MALQLL
+1 MFNINQNFALK
-7 SNFSLRTPDLFN
+7 SAELFN

-33 QPLTYFPDK
+33 QPLTYFPDR

-94 NMVTSTGLSGGTIT
+94 NMVTSTGLTGGTIT

-117 KSLANGNKGQILKIG
+117 KSLANGRVGQILKIG

-141 KTYSADNGLTLNP
+141 
-154 STNTFSLNAAGENV
+154 NTFTLSPPKDGNI
-168 FGGVKL
+168 GGVKP
-174 NKGGLWIDDETDALS
+174 
-189 IKASN
+189 
-194 NSGLNIDLSGELSVK
+194 
-209 TGSGLTISNTDGSV
+209 GSGLTVDTAGTLSIKLGSGLGFDTNGNVGISNALRLTDTT
-223 ELSKSLTGMT
+223 LSG
-233 LTNTTLTGITTTPT
+233 NTTITGTATVSDPSNTENDSQQIA
-247 PNGNQGNEVTN
+247 N
-258 VTYVDTKIES
+258 VKYVNRL
-268 AVGGLSK
+268 VGGLSK

-298 VVTDNGTYAGQKCEP
+298 VVTDNGTYAEQKCEP

-320 KNGIQTS
+320 KDGIQTS

-342 ASSELTNGAIVVGS
+342 ASSELANGAIVVGS

-438 VTSGTSANQISVTK
+438 VTSGTSANQISVKK
-452 GGKDSI
+452 GNNDPEI

-479 PSGAKFTDDSVTQRT
+479 PSDAVFTDDSVSQRT
-494 YNSHGIPDV
+494 YNSHGIPDP
-503 YERPLLIGSS
+503 YERPLLIGES
-513 IIEDG
+513 IIENG
-518 TVSTITGDTFVS
+518 TVNSTIGGTFVS
-530 PRITASIHSGSIT
+530 QKITASINRGSIT
-543 ATGGFIGNATSAS
+543 ATGGFIGEATSAG
-556 KLSVNGGNTSTNG
+556 KLSVNDGSVGIDDEVLVVGRYISGRTEGGATPPEFEATST
-569 VLVIGNYSAG
+569 ISSYK
-579 TTINGNAIPG
+579 I
-589 NFTATDF
+589 
-596 ITSDKYD
+596 D
-603 EPIIG
+603 ET
-608 ELTIYDMN
+608 TIYDMN
-616 VRLAEVAISAS
+616 VSLAENALSANK
-627 SVGFPLIIKPLNDNG
+627 VFFPLIIKPLNDNG
-642 KLDENVDGK
+642 ELDKNVYGK
-651 NWIEYDGSV
+651 NWIEYDGSLG
-660 KGEGLDA
+660 GEGLDA
-667 ITWGEIDNLFNATPT
+667 ITWGDIDKLFNATPT